1 MDQGTDRLQEVL
13 SQEEGVARPP
23 VVVVMGHV
31 DHGKTKLLDAIRD
44 THVMESEA
52 GGITQHIGAY
62 QAVRKDQL
70 ITFID
75 TPGHEAFTVMRSRG
89 AQVADIAI
97 LVVAADDG
105 VQPQTREAIDII
117 RSAKL
122 PMIVAIN
129 KVDKP
134 EADVERVKRELSDLN
149 LISEEWGGK
158 TIMVSISAKQSKNID
173 ALLDGV
179 LLVYE
184 VEKERM
190 VANPDRAAIGT
201 IMIAH

>member
-1 MDQGTDRLQEVL
+1 
-13 SQEEGVARPP
+13 
-23 VVVVMGHV
+23 MGHV
-31 DHGKTKLLDAIRD
+31 DHGKTKLLDANSRHACHGVGGGWD
-44 THVMESEA
+44 YATHRRL
-52 GGITQHIGAY
+52 

-70 ITFID
+70 ITFIG

-105 VQPQTREAIDII
+105 VQPQAREAIDII

-149 LISEEWGGK
+149 LIP
-158 TIMVSISAKQSKNID
+158 
-173 ALLDGV
+173 
-179 LLVYE
+179 E
-184 VEKERM
+184 VGRQDHHGFHQRQAEQEY
-190 VANPDRAAIGT
+190 
-201 IMIAH
+201 